1 MILFR
6 NYPHPLYLVW
16 YTKRKASHLLTLFII
31 NSRSMKKLTAII
43 TLSVLTLMPLAA
55 GAVNIPRNTVP
66 QGITSF
72 QGFLN
77 LFDKVISWLFTILM
91 VFAVLMIVYAAFS
104 YLTSGGDEEKV
115 GAAHKR
121 IMYAV
126 VAIAVA
132 FLAQGVSFVVAE
144 LLGQPVQ

>member
-1 MILFR
+1 
-6 NYPHPLYLVW
+6 
-16 YTKRKASHLLTLFII
+16 
-31 NSRSMKKLTAII
+31 MKKLTAII
-43 TLSVLTLMPLAA
+43 TLSVLTTMPLFA

-115 GAAHKR
+115 GSAHKR
-121 IMYAV
+121 IMYAI

-132 FLAQGVSFVVAE
+132 FLAQGISFVVAE